1 MTVGSVPRRAGSAL
15 LFEPRPPAPPE
26 AVSLLAQARHG
37 LADAGRERTLAARFA
52 ASYLSALR
60 AGAAI
65 LAAKGRPH
73 RRAAKPQSTWALLAS
88 TAPEVAQWA
97 EYFAARSATHA
108 SAQAGITRGI
118 DDAMV
123 DDQRRRAEE
132 FVALAH
138 RVVHGPQGESG
149 ARTSAR
155 APWCQARPRTR
166 SRRDGK

>member
-1 MTVGSVPRRAGSAL
+1 DRLCTPRRPA
-15 LFEPRPPAPPE
+15 RPESVWCVA
-26 AVSLLAQARHG
+26 ARRHG

-97 EYFAARSATHA
+97 EYFAARPATHA
-108 SAQAGITRGI
+108 SAQAGT
-118 DDAMV
+118 
-123 DDQRRRAEE
+123 
-132 FVALAH
+132 
-138 RVVHGPQGESG
+138 
-149 ARTSAR
+149 
-155 APWCQARPRTR
+155 
-166 SRRDGK
+166 